1 MCESSSLSE
10 CTICRNSLVVELLI
24 TNQTTRVRFSL
35 AAPYKYFNAVFGA
48 VAHWSCSG
56 LKIHR
61 RRFDSSLSHHRHI
74 AQSGQSNGSLNR
86 WPWVQIPLCLPYFWR
101 MKSDSDD
108 TGLENRLHLRVWGA
122 APPSSAI
129 IQRFTLLAQSGEH
142 LTLNQGVQGSKP

>member
-1 MCESSSLSE
+1 MLEVRVLYGAPFFKVLLCPCGGTVDAVVSKATTKVYRFKSYQRHHTLMAELEYAYDSGSYTAMCESSSLSE

-35 AAPYKYFNAVFGA
+35 AAPYNSLIIFGT

-74 AQSGQSNGSLNR
+74 AQSG
-86 WPWVQIPLCLPYFWR
+86 
-101 MKSDSDD
+101 
-108 TGLENRLHLRVWGA
+108 
-122 APPSSAI
+122 
-129 IQRFTLLAQSGEH
+129 
-142 LTLNQGVQGSKP
+142 